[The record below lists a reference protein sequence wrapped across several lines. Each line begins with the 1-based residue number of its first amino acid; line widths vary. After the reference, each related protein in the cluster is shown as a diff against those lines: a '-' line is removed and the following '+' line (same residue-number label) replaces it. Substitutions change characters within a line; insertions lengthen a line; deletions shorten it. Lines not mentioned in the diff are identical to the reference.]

1 MKNCAEKLL
10 LAEETSNSPIQREV
24 FMSVS
29 TTDHGNISS
38 NHGNENV
45 RTNTQQAKKF
55 IIQKIDSDAPSRWL
69 TKGIDDFK
77 VSNINSLLYGLIFA
91 IAGIITIWF
100 IRGNPYLVMAIITG
114 FYLVGPPVAAG
125 LYDMSQRIENG
136 EPPSLLH
143 AVSVLGRN
151 TRSLLGLTLIL
162 GVLMVAWT
170 GVATL
175 ITNAFL
181 GGESSGLT
189 NLFSGELSIPFSGV
203 LLIGGILLALLASA
217 IAITFLPLI
226 NNKQMGT
233 ITVLIILGLI
243 MLAWV
248 RAMVLAINAFL
259 DNSDAIASGW
269 NEMMNNPQF
278 LSFLAVFLIVG
289 LLFAG
294 LAFTLSVIA
303 VPLII
308 HRRMGVM
315 TAIAT
320 SIKAVKKNPLP
331 MFRWAATIAVLIAVG
346 LGLFFVGLAVA
357 LPIIGHA
364 SWHAYREV
372 IVDSTGD

>member
-1 MKNCAEKLL
+1 M
-10 LAEETSNSPIQREV
+10 

-29 TTDHGNISS
+29 TADSGNTHVSS
-38 NHGNENV
+38 G
-45 RTNTQQAKKF
+45 TQSRSKNQQKINFK
-55 IIQKIDSDAPSRWL
+55 IQKIDRDAPSRWL
-69 TKGIDDFK
+69 SKGIDDFK
-77 VSNINSLLYGLIFA
+77 IANINSLLYGLIFT
-91 IAGIITIWF
+91 IAGGITIWF
-100 IRGNPYLVMAIITG
+100 TKSNPYLVMAIITG

-125 LYDMSQRIENG
+125 LYDMSRRIEEG
-136 EPPSLLH
+136 ESPSLIH
-143 AVSVLGRN
+143 AISVLGRN

-162 GVLMVAWT
+162 GALMVAWT

-181 GGESSGLT
+181 GGESSGVT
-189 NLFSGELSIPFSGV
+189 SLFSGDLSIPFSGV
-203 LLIGGILLALLASA
+203 LLIGGLLLALFASA
-217 IAITFLPLI
+217 ISITFLPLL
-226 NNKQMGT
+226 NNKQMST
-233 ITVLIILGLI
+233 VTVLVILGLI

-248 RAMVLAINAFL
+248 RVMVLAINAFL

-269 NEMMNNPQF
+269 NEMVSNPQF
-278 LSFLAVFLIVG
+278 IGFLAVFLVVG

-308 HRRMGVM
+308 HRRVGVT
-315 TAIAT
+315 TAIST
-320 SIKAVKKNPLP
+320 SISAVKKNPLP

-346 LGLFFVGLAVA
+346 LGLFFIGLAVA

-372 IVDSTGD
+372 IIDK

>member
-1 MKNCAEKLL
+1 
-10 LAEETSNSPIQREV
+10 
-24 FMSVS
+24 MSVS
-29 TTDHGNISS
+29 TTNHSSISS
-38 NHGNENV
+38 NHDNENV
-45 RTNTQQAKKF
+45 RTTTQRAKKF

-77 VSNINSLLYGLIFA
+77 VSSINSLLYGLIFA
-91 IAGIITIWF
+91 IAGVITIWF

-125 LYDMSQRIENG
+125 IYDMSRRIENG

-162 GVLMVAWT
+162 GALMVVWT

-181 GGESSGLT
+181 DGESSGLT

-226 NNKQMGT
+226 SNKQMGT
-233 ITVLIILGLI
+233 ITVLVILGLI

-248 RAMVLAINAFL
+248 RAMVLAINTFL
-259 DNSDAIASGW
+259 DNSGAIASGW

-308 HRRMGVM
+308 HRRVGVM
-315 TAIAT
+315 TAIST

-372 IVDSTGD
+372 IVDSTDN